1 MATKNPA
8 LFYGALA
15 VAVIGLIL
23 CIWYLV
29 PGVYHPL
36 ASGNVMAM
44 HFKHAAVFGAL
55 AVIGVIGA
63 LVTRPKA
70 AVK

>member
-1 MATKNPA
+1 MPTKNPA

-36 ASGNVMAM
+36 ASGNVMAG

-70 AVK
+70 AMK